1 MHKYQ
6 ECVQWARRYR
16 NDPIPVSGLT
26 GLKALYQEIED
37 AWSNAPLGLASPTK
51 VNHATWTAG
60 KHYATM
66 VPADVR
72 EYITAAGAEPYHWEW
87 RWKAE
92 GGREWRICGWAPAA
106 FRDGLDAMW
115 TKMVAWF
122 RFLDRRAPVQ
132 CSQRITVYLYL
143 TPLTKTLP
151 DGKGTG
157 GTGETGQIELSESHV
172 NSAFTQS
179 CQLSNEIYIFR
190 EEEWWKVLMHECIH
204 ALGLDFS
211 WYPRSDALLVPQ
223 IQQVFPGVHSDHWAV
238 TECWTETWAE
248 ILVLLFQIR
257 EFVGPQAAWSRV
269 AALLQRGLMYE
280 TAWSQIQC
288 TKVLDHYDVTYAG
301 LLTGAT
307 YRETK
312 TEVFSYYVL
321 RCLIM
326 THLTAFLAWNADRGG
341 FWTVFSKG
349 RDKGQDKGWNQA
361 QVRDHILALGEFL
374 VAAAQDAR
382 TLRVL
387 SERGERVEQSGRE
400 LRMSLWGGEM
410 NLNIV

>member
-1 MHKYQ
+1 
-6 ECVQWARRYR
+6 
-16 NDPIPVSGLT
+16 VSGQA

-37 AWSNAPLGLASPTK
+37 AWSNA
-51 VNHATWTAG
+51 VNDRGKTGDATWTAG
-60 KHYATM
+60 KHYHTM

-72 EYITAAGAEPYHWEW
+72 EYIAGASTEAPTKTPAKTPANTWEW
-87 RWKAE
+87 RWKGA
-92 GGREWRICGWAPAA
+92 GDREWRIRGWAPPASPP
-106 FRDGLDAMW
+106 DVDAMW

-151 DGKGTG
+151 DGQGTA
-157 GTGETGQIELSESHV
+157 TELSESHV

-211 WYPRSDALLVPQ
+211 WYPSSDDLLVPQ
-223 IQQVFPGVHSDHWAV
+223 IQQVFPGTHSDHWAV

-248 ILVLLFQIR
+248 ILVLLFQVR
-257 EFVGPQAAWSRV
+257 EFIGLGASWSRV

-280 TAWSQIQC
+280 TTWSQIQC
-288 TKVLDHYDVTYAG
+288 IKVLDHYGVTYAG
-301 LLTGAT
+301 LLAGDT

-312 TEVFSYYVL
+312 TAVFSYYVL

-326 THLTAFLAWNADRGG
+326 THLPAFLAWNADRAGTGTGTGTGKDEDPSG
-341 FWTVFSKG
+341 FWSIFTKK
-349 RDKGQDKGWNQA
+349 RDKTE
-361 QVRDHILALGEFL
+361 VRDHILALGGFL
-374 VAAAQDAR
+374 VAVAQDAR
-382 TLRVL
+382 TLRTLREDRV
-387 SERGERVEQSGRE
+387 RGSRGNE

-410 NLNIV
+410 HLNIV

>member
-1 MHKYQ
+1 
-6 ECVQWARRYR
+6 
-16 NDPIPVSGLT
+16 
-26 GLKALYQEIED
+26 
-37 AWSNAPLGLASPTK
+37 
-51 VNHATWTAG
+51 
-60 KHYATM
+60 
-66 VPADVR
+66 
-72 EYITAAGAEPYHWEW
+72 
-87 RWKAE
+87 
-92 GGREWRICGWAPAA
+92 
-106 FRDGLDAMW
+106 MW

-122 RFLDRRAPVQ
+122 RFLDRRAPVA
-132 CSQRITVYLYL
+132 CSRRITVYLYL

-151 DGKGTG
+151 RRGQGQGTDQGTG
-157 GTGETGQIELSESHV
+157 GTDQGTEGTELSESHV

-223 IQQVFPGVHSDHWAV
+223 IQQVFPGVHSYHWAV

-257 EFVGPQAAWSRV
+257 EFVGPQAAWPRV

-288 TKVLDHYDVTYAG
+288 TKVLDHYDVTYAE

-307 YRETK
+307 YHETK
-312 TEVFSYYVL
+312 AAVFSYYVL

-341 FWTVFSKG
+341 FWAVFSKG
-349 RDKGQDKGWNQA
+349 RDK
-361 QVRDHILALGEFL
+361 VRDHILALGEFL
-374 VAAAQDAR
+374 VAAAQDPR

-387 SERGERVEQSGRE
+387 SERGGRVEQSARE

>member
-1 MHKYQ
+1 MFMHKYQ
-6 ECVQWARRYR
+6 ECVQWARRHR
-16 NDPIPVSGLT
+16 NDPIPVSGLG
-26 GLKALYQEIED
+26 GLKVLYQEIED
-37 AWSNAPLGLASPTK
+37 AWSNAPIGLASPST
-51 VNHATWTAG
+51 VDHARWTAG

-66 VPADVR
+66 VPVDVR
-72 EYITAAGAEPYHWEW
+72 EYITAAGPGPGPGPGPEPYHWEW

-92 GGREWRICGWAPAA
+92 GGREWRICGWAPATLSP
-106 FRDGLDAMW
+106 DLDALW
-115 TKMVAWF
+115 TKMTAWF
-122 RFLDRRAPVQ
+122 RFLDRRAPVA
-132 CSQRITVYLYL
+132 CSRRITVYLYL

-151 DGKGTG
+151 TDQGTDQG
-157 GTGETGQIELSESHV
+157 SELSESHV

-179 CQLSNEIYIFR
+179 CQASNEIYIFR

-257 EFVGPQAAWSRV
+257 EFVGPQAAWPRV

-280 TAWSQIQC
+280 TAWSQVQC
-288 TKVLDHYDVTYAG
+288 IKVLDHYGVTYAE
-301 LLTGAT
+301 LLAGAT

-312 TEVFSYYVL
+312 TAVFSYYVL

-326 THLTAFLAWNADRGG
+326 THLPAFLAWNADRGG
-341 FWTVFSKG
+341 FWTVFY
-349 RDKGQDKGWNQA
+349 KGQDK
-361 QVRDHILALGEFL
+361 VRDHILALGEFL

-382 TLRVL
+382 TRRVL
-387 SERGERVEQSGRE
+387 SGRGERVEQSGRE